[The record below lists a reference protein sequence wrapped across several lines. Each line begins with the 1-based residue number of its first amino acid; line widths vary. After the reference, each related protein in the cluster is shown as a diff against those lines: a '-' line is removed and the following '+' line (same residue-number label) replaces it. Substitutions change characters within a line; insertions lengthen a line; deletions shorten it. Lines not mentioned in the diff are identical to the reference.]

1 MKGITNF
8 INLVIENWTTIS
20 VILVVIGGA
29 GLKIV
34 KLYKNWKKMT
44 DDEKI
49 DAMLDIIQEWIL
61 KMMCDAEIEWSEF
74 KSAGGIKKS
83 GVIEK
88 IYTKFPQLAKFTD
101 QEKIIEQ
108 ISNFIEDNMEE
119 MNKIMNEI
127 NNVSVHKNEENEEEE
142 IE

>member
-8 INLVIENWTTIS
+8 INLIAENWTTIS
-20 VILVVIGGA
+20 VIIAVVGGV

-49 DAMLDIIQEWIL
+49 DALLDIVKEWML
-61 KMMCDAEIEWSEF
+61 KMMCDAELEWSEF

-88 IYTKFPQLAKFTD
+88 IYTKFPQLAEFTN
-101 QEKIIEQ
+101 QEKIIKQ
-108 ISNFIEDNMEE
+108 ISDFIEDNMDE

-127 NNVSVHKNEENEEEE
+127 NNVSVDEQKENEEEE
-142 IE
+142 KE